1 MLTDIG
7 NLDEALASFRQ
18 ALAVQQKLADANP
31 AVTQFQSHLALG
43 TAEQILEL
51 QPFFNQHKELRRWA
65 GRGVIPLRA
74 WISGGWRACE
84 GGHGQEESENWAGS
98 EHGR

>member
-1 MLTDIG
+1 MLRDIG
-7 NLDEALASFRQ
+7 KLDEALASWRQ
-18 ALAVQQKLADANP
+18 ALAIQQKLADANP

-65 GRGVIPLRA
+65 G
-74 WISGGWRACE
+74 ISV
-84 GGHGQEESENWAGS
+84 N
-98 EHGR
+98 